1 MRVLAKRKDRL
12 TRIEEDRKQEELS
25 TLTYDDFEGFNTL
38 GANDAYAE
46 DDLLKE
52 NSQWNK
58 EFKESPSYYNF

>member
-1 MRVLAKRKDRL
+1 MAKRKDRL

-25 TLTYDDFEGFNTL
+25 TLSYDDYNEGYNTL

-58 EFKESPSYYNF
+58 EFKESPSNYNF